1 MNKKLAEDE
10 AREKEEKD
18 KAKEKSPKEEK
29 DEKDEKEGEEEE
41 DTSND
46 DESAEDSTSKM
57 GPKFMDNAYDAIE
70 FEVNTDIGLEELEKD
85 RINDP

>member
-10 AREKEEKD
+10 AREKEEID

-29 DEKDEKEGEEEE
+29 DEKEREEEE

-70 FEVNTDIGLEELEKD
+70 FEVNTNIGLEELKKD

>member
-10 AREKEEKD
+10 AREKEEID

-29 DEKDEKEGEEEE
+29 DEKEREEEE